1 MSEQTDPTEI
11 VKEEQM
17 RILKEQIEFEE
28 VTIKIPKKILSF
40 ITRMYGDAKE
50 YLEFHA
56 VDWVRA
62 DIECQTPKFLV
73 EHFKLDDEFKAV
85 LGESVLERL

>member
-1 MSEQTDPTEI
+1 MSDPTEI

-28 VTIKIPKKILSF
+28 ITIKLPKKIIDF
-40 ITRMYGDAKE
+40 ITRMYGDVKE
-50 YLEFHA
+50 YLEYHA

-73 EHFKLDDEFKAV
+73 EHFDLDDTFKAV
-85 LGESVLERL
+85 LGDSVLERL